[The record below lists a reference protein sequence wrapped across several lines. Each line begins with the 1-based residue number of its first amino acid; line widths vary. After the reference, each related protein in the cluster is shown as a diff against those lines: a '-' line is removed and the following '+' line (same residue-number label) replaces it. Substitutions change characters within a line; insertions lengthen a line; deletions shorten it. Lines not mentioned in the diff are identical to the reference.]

1 MDTSV
6 LWVEWLGDKRMKPK
20 VVGLSDGGR
29 EARGFCKK
37 KMHDSWWLK

>member
-20 VVGLSDGGR
+20 VVGLSAGGR
-29 EARGFCKK
+29 EARVFHPKNCMTCNG
-37 KMHDSWWLK
+37 